1 MADELRSANVAV
13 IVDALP
19 DFQLRAASAA
29 AILEKP
35 PTGYLNLRAANIAV
49 IYEVASSAGRVQ
61 GPAAQSM

>member
-19 DFQLRAASAA
+19 DD
-29 AILEKP
+29 
-35 PTGYLNLRAANIAV
+35 YLKLRAANVAV
-49 IYEVASSAGRVQ
+49 ICEINVSNTGRVQ